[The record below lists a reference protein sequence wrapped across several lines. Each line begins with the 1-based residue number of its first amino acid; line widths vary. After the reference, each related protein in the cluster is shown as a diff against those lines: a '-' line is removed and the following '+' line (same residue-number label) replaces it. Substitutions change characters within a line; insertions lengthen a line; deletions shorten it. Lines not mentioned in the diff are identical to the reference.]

1 MMMNVIAFLQGF
13 VRSQQRVEKVIK
25 VSLLF
30 CVTTMDTNS
39 HIQEVRFVLRRTMT
53 KGKTIFQAGLDT

>member
-13 VRSQQRVEKVIK
+13 VHSQQRVEKVIK

-39 HIQEVRFVLRRTMT
+39 HIQEVCFVLRRTMT
-53 KGKTIFQAGLDT
+53 